1 MPGKS
6 GQKSKRKQK
15 KDDKPP
21 IQQGRVTAPHNDAT
35 ASQNTGNAGVP
46 GSKVYERFEELGH
59 WDLVKAGWAR
69 TRWVL
74 AKLNE
79 LIRKLN
85 ETADTTVS
93 DESTKERLEIQVKA
107 ARDFLEA
114 DSAPADKN
122 KYIIEAKKRGLIS
135 GDVALAAENEMIAE
149 KQAKI
154 AEENEKIAKEQLE
167 TINKKKAE
175 AAEQAKIAEKLADA
189 IIANFKS
196 QEVDLQA
203 ATDEQTVTAAK
214 NAANEAETAAGNA
227 KTAAGNAETAAGN
240 AKTAAGN
247 AETAAGNAKTAAE
260 TAATAA
266 KKRKYKI
273 VSAKTETAATAA
285 ETAAITAATAATTA
299 ATAAT
304 TAATVATA
312 AKTAALFVATVF
324 KAAKAAEHA
333 EVAAK
338 AAKDVA
344 TKTKKAVSAT
354 EGITTSNS
362 VDEINAAKDRVVA
375 AANAAVAAK
384 DRIVAETAAAAAAAA
399 AAAVNKAIPST
410 FKGGK
415 YSVIVDVAKKAD
427 EAAKN
432 AQSSV
437 DTVDRA
443 LQQAQQAVNKMKQV
457 LREKPEADKKRVAAA
472 EQRIK
477 DAEAAAKAAEAA
489 AEQRIKDAEA
499 AADQRVKDAE
509 AAAAAQPAS
518 KSEGTEQAEEK
529 AKGVG
534 YLLARTA
541 IGGLSLG
548 MVTTAWQIFFK
559 KVAARTALLSPMTM
573 YLAAGGALIGLIY
586 GLYNKQEP
594 TAQPAQVGQSTAQPE
609 EGTAETKQVGLV
621 KSGAVGAVV
630 GGVGGAAVTGIAQK
644 FMQDTALFAVFQSTT
659 VVWAGVVGAIS
670 CALISGVGAAIYNY
684 TQKPAQAKETTAQ
697 PEEGTAETKQVG
709 VVKSGAV
716 GAVVGAAA
724 TGAARK
730 FMQDIAFATAFQSS
744 TVILAGAGCAL
755 FSGIVAAAYNHM
767 QKPAQS
773 AEEGAD
779 VEVIGA

>member
-1 MPGKS
+1 MPGESGKKGK
-6 GQKSKRKQK
+6 GQKK
-15 KDDKPP
+15 KDEKSP
-21 IQQGRVTAPHNDAT
+21 IQRGRVTAPQGDAT
-35 ASQNTGNAGVP
+35 APQGDATTSQNAGTGGEESSMGTAGVS
-46 GSKVYERFEELGH
+46 GSKVYERFKELGRT
-59 WDLVKAGWAR
+59 DLLSWLWFR
-69 TRWVL
+69 P
-74 AKLNE
+74 E
-79 LIRKLN
+79 LKKMITELN
-85 ETADTTVS
+85 ETAGKDVS
-93 DESTKERLEIQVKA
+93 DKLTKKRLGIQVKA
-107 ARDFLEA
+107 AKVFLKKE
-114 DSAPADKN
+114 DVPASKN
-122 KYIIEAKKRGLIS
+122 RYIIEAKKRGLIS

-154 AEENEKIAKEQLE
+154 AKENEKIAKEQLE

-175 AAEQAKIAEKLADA
+175 AEKQVKIAEDLADA

-214 NAANEAETAAGNA
+214 NAANE
-227 KTAAGNAETAAGN
+227 AETAAGN

-697 PEEGTAETKQVG
+697 PAEDKAETKQVG